1 MKTVKSLLLALCL
14 MAVVN
19 AYAVIDTF
27 PYYNDIATAADV
39 ADWTLSGAYF
49 SSSNNGSLTFYRTTE
64 YCILPELDGDY
75 ISIKAT
81 VSGSSDFEVYPIAAD
96 GTAGNRIGYLSSTP
110 LNIPYGTKFIKIIST
125 RNQSYVY
132 LQNITINN
140 SKLNPNTQ
148 WQVGDDIV
156 ATYETGGTLTLSG
169 TGAMYEYNSAS
180 YYPYFNKFSYQTI
193 IIEEGITSIGK
204 YAFYEGAS
212 SNTNYKTTI
221 KNIQLPQSLI
231 SIGDYAF
238 YNNPNL
244 KDISLPDNLK
254 SIGKNA
260 FYGCSGPTSL
270 YIPDATETIGSYA
283 FYKME
288 NLDYVLVGKGL
299 KSIGDYAFYDC
310 DNLKTLRYTATDCHT
325 FGSEEYPVFKQCGWL
340 QTIIFSENVETI
352 PPYMFAGLES
362 QFYLYHQKGQQVAG
376 YEDRGDIAIPPTIK
390 KIGKGAFMG
399 VSMDVLNI
407 PSSVES
413 IGGEAFRDCSGL
425 DVIYCDKATPPTLEG
440 NLVFH
445 NVNRGVCL
453 LVVPSG
459 SYANYA
465 QTHQWRDFVFIV
477 DLTYFSAA
485 LKSMSIDS
493 QNLDE
498 FDSGK
503 FVYTYTVAYEVESIT
518 INAEAEIPGSTISG
532 TGTFDLNVGLNVFVI
547 SVTAP
552 DGVTTNYYSIGVT
565 RQENKAGVEDMQAD
579 KKLHFNSLVTD
590 GNLRLFNFDV
600 SQPIEIFNSA
610 GIKLLSTSENE
621 KTINIASYPNGLYIL
636 KNGKEVGKFII
647 QQ

>member
-1 MKTVKSLLLALCL
+1 MRTIHSLLLAVCL
-14 MAVVN
+14 ATVVN
-19 AYAVIDTF
+19 AHAVIDTF

-39 ADWTLSGAYF
+39 ADWTFSGTYF
-49 SSSNNGSLTFYRTTE
+49 SSSYSGCLIFYSSSD

-75 ISIKAT
+75 MSIKGT
-81 VSGSSDFEVYPIAAD
+81 VNSGSDFQVYATTAD
-96 GTAGNRIGYLSSTP
+96 GQTDVLIGYLTTNF
-110 LNIPYGTKFIKIIST
+110 LNIPYKTKFLKIKNART
-125 RNQSYVY
+125 NTNVY
-132 LQNITINN
+132 CRDITINN

-148 WQVGDDIV
+148 WMVGDDIV

-204 YAFYEGAS
+204 YAFYEVTSGNS
-212 SNTNYKTTI
+212 KVL

-231 SIGDYAF
+231 SIGDFAF

-244 KDISLPDNLK
+244 KDIFLPDNLK

-260 FYGCSGPTSL
+260 FHGCSGPTSL

-310 DNLKTLRYTATDCHT
+310 DKLKTLRYTATDCQT
-325 FGSEEYPVFKQCGWL
+325 FGSEEYPVFAQCGWL
-340 QTIIFSENVETI
+340 QTVIFSENVETI
-352 PPYMFAGLES
+352 PPYMFAGLVS
-362 QFYLYHQKGQQVAG
+362 QFNLYHQQGQQVAG

-399 VSMDVLNI
+399 VSMDILSI

-413 IGGEAFRDCSGL
+413 IGGEAFRDCDGL
-425 DVIYCDKATPPTLEG
+425 DEIYCDNATPPTLEG

-445 NVNRGVCL
+445 NVNKGVCL

-459 SYANYA
+459 AYTNYA
-465 QTHQWRDFVFIV
+465 QTNQWRDFVFIV
-477 DLTYFSAA
+477 DLSYFSAS
-485 LKSMSIDS
+485 LRRMSINS
-493 QNLDE
+493 QDLDE
-498 FDSGK
+498 FASDK
-503 FVYTYTVAYEVESIT
+503 YVYSYIVPYEVERVSV
-518 INAEAEIPGSTISG
+518 NAEAESARSTVTG
-532 TGTFDLNVGLNVFVI
+532 TGIFDLNVGLNVFVI

-552 DGVTTNYYSIGVT
+552 DGITSNYYSIAIT
-565 RQENKAGVEDMQAD
+565 RQDSKSGIDDIQASNK
-579 KKLHFNSLVTD
+579 LRFNSLVTD
-590 GNLRLFNFDV
+590 GYLKLFNFDE
-600 SQPIEIFNSA
+600 SQPVEIFNSS
-610 GIKLLSTSENE
+610 GSKLISTSESD
-621 KTINIASYPNGLYIL
+621 KMINVSSYPNGLYII
-636 KNGKEVGKFII
+636 KNGNEVGKFII